1 MPAPQ
6 DATALGNGSPTARAR
21 RAPGGGFWGA
31 LLLACIVLPC
41 VLGAPWAFGAA
52 GGSGGGSAGAPR
64 YRAEDLTAT
73 RVPPW
78 WAAPARHAEPDATAP
93 SSNRPATQRRF
104 LIGSDALGRDLL
116 ARCIAGGA
124 ISLGV
129 GASAAL
135 ISVVIGVLYGMVA
148 GYVGGRTDAA
158 MMRIVDVLYGLPY
171 ILLVVLLAVAAA
183 ALADRREQRAMG
195 QMHADRA
202 AFVERALAAPP
213 PPADP
218 AQAAER
224 KAEAEAAAASAYPPP
239 PEARS
244 RISRVATLIVAIGGV
259 SWLTMARVVR
269 GQTLSLRAR
278 PFVEGARAIGASPP
292 RILLRHI
299 LPNLAAPIVVY
310 ATLTVPQAIL
320 QESFLSFLG
329 IGAPAPLPSWGNL
342 VADGLSE
349 LNTVRSRWWLLLFP
363 CLLLTVSLLA
373 MNLVGDALRRRLD
386 PRARGA

>member
-6 DATALGNGSPTARAR
+6 DATALGNGRRTARARGR

-41 VLGAPWAFGAA
+41 VLGAPWAFGSSA
-52 GGSGGGSAGAPR
+52 GGAPR
-64 YRAEDLTAT
+64 YRAEDLSGT

-78 WAAPARHAEPDATAP
+78 WAAPAHPRDADAP

-104 LIGSDALGRDLL
+104 LLGSDALGRDLL

-148 GYVGGRTDAA
+148 GYAGGRIDAA
-158 MMRIVDVLYGLPY
+158 LMRIVDVLYGLPY

-195 QMHADRA
+195 RMHADRA
-202 AFVERALAAPP
+202 AFVERALSSPAL
-213 PPADP
+213 PADP

-224 KAEAEAAAASAYPPP
+224 RAEAEAAAASAYPPP

-310 ATLTVPQAIL
+310 ATLAVPQAIL